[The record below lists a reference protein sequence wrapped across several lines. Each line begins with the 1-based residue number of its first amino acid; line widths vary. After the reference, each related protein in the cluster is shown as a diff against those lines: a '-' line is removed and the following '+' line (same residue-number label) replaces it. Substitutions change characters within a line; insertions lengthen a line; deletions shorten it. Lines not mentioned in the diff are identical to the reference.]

1 MMRIRRMRSMD
12 HAWWLAYVANA
23 QLEHLVAVVCSLSD
37 EQIGQAI
44 SLLRRREV
52 HALDDL
58 FRQWGHAR

>member
-1 MMRIRRMRSMD
+1 MD

-37 EQIGQAI
+37 EQIGQAK